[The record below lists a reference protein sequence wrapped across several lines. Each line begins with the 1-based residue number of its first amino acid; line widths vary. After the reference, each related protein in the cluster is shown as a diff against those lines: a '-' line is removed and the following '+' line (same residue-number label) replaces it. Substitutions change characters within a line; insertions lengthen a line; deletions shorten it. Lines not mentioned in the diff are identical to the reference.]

1 MTASLQPFRIHFHD
15 PDLSPIDI
23 DAHCAAD
30 ARDIAI
36 ERRGVTPGAIRKTKL
51 IRETANAC

>member
-1 MTASLQPFRIHFHD
+1 MADRLPFRIHFHD

-23 DAHCAAD
+23 EATSAAD

-36 ERRGVTPGAIRKTKL
+36 ERRGVSPGAIRKAKL
-51 IRETANAC
+51 LKETANG